1 MSNLKYH
8 LVAFLTVAVWGST
21 FVFTKMLLQ
30 AGLSPAQIFTF
41 RFIIAYILL
50 LAFTF
55 LRDKV
60 TSSPPKLG
68 GVRGGLNKRKQEAE
82 QTPSGSPYS
91 GGENKSSFRW
101 FCDSWRDELLMI
113 ALGITG
119 GSLYFLTE
127 NAAMLFTT
135 ATNTSLI
142 VCSCPLFA
150 MLLFAVF
157 FRQSEKITRI
167 QALGSLIA
175 FLGMAVVV
183 LNGHFVL
190 HLSPLGDLL
199 AFGACLC
206 WAVYSLLMKA
216 AVSSYS
222 SLFITRKVFIYGL
235 LTIIPYYILVPS
247 EASIFFSSPFH
258 VFTVS
263 TILNLLFLGVVASML
278 CYLIWNWV
286 IGKLGPVIATNWVYF
301 NPITTILFAWW
312 LLDEKIT
319 IWFLLGSALDIF
331 SYLCPIK
338 PIKL

>member
-1 MSNLKYH
+1 MKYH
-8 LVAFLTVAVWGST
+8 LVAFITVAVWGST

-30 AGLSPAQIFTF
+30 AGLSPAQIFTL
-41 RFIIAYILL
+41 RFLIAYILL
-50 LAFTF
+50 LGYSL
-55 LRDKV
+55 LRQRV
-60 TSSPPKLG
+60 SVSPPKLG
-68 GVRGGLNKRKQEAE
+68 GVRGGLNKR
-82 QTPSGSPYS
+82 
-91 GGENKSSFRW
+91 W
-101 FCDSWRDELLMI
+101 FCHSWRDELLMV
-113 ALGITG
+113 ALGLTG
-119 GSLYFLTE
+119 GSVYFLAE

-150 MLLFAVF
+150 MLLFALF

-199 AFGACLC
+199 AFAACLC
-206 WAVYSLLMKA
+206 WAVYSLLMKV
-216 AVSSYS
+216 AVRIHS

-258 VFTVS
+258 LFTIS

-319 IWFLLGSALDIF
+319 IWFLLGSALILLGM
-331 SYLCPIK
+331 YLADK
-338 PIKL
+338 KL